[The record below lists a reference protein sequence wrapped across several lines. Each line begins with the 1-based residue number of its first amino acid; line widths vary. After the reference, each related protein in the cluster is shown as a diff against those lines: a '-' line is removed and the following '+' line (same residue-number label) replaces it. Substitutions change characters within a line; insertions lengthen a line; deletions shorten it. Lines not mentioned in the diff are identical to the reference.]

1 MFSVTLGRECCA
13 ICFLLA
19 PTRSDSSPRPYR
31 GCRFARPV
39 DLLGRDDEPVPP
51 RHLVRRGIVSDL
63 ASGSGADLDPFP
75 SSSLFCGVT
84 VPKPN
89 MPSFYSAWLYWLNP
103 LTWLI
108 S

>member
-1 MFSVTLGRECCA
+1 MFSVTLGRECCV
-13 ICFLLA
+13 IRFLLA
-19 PTRSDSSPRPYR
+19 CAGAHLSRRSRR
-31 GCRFARPV
+31 GCRVARPV
-39 DLLGRDDEPVPP
+39 DLLGCDDEPVPP
-51 RHLVRRGIVSDL
+51 RHLVRCGLAFAL
-63 ASGSGADLDPFP
+63 ASGSGADLDTFT